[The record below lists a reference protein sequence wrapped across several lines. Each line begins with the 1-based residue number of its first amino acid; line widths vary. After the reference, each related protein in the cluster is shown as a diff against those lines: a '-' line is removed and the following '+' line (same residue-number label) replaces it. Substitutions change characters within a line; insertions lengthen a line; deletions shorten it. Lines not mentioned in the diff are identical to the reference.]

1 LTRKNASEYGRG
13 TIKSNRGREK
23 MAYKHTNS
31 KGVTYYL
38 NSKDV
43 TLRGGKQQTIY
54 YFSKDE
60 RKDTASD
67 LPDGMSV
74 NENPR
79 NGFLTVKRG

>member
-1 LTRKNASEYGRG
+1 
-13 TIKSNRGREK
+13 

-38 NSKDV
+38 NSKKV
-43 TLRGGKQQTIY
+43 TLRGGKEQTIY

-60 RKDTASD
+60 RSDTGTD
-67 LPDGMSV
+67 LPAGYEV

-79 NGFLTVKRG
+79 NGFLTVKRS

>member
-1 LTRKNASEYGRG
+1 
-13 TIKSNRGREK
+13 

-38 NSKDV
+38 NSKVV

-60 RKDTASD
+60 RPEGVDG
-67 LPDGMSV
+67 LPAGFVV

-79 NGFLTVKRG
+79 NGFLTIKRS